1 MPLMDKLIKKIIA
14 DTSTS
19 MTKKIIDEE
28 ARELIEN
35 IVNDINDDENLTN
48 DVIREILGSLRES
61 YEIIINTSKNEK
73 GRITVTSWYSVSDS
87 CEKD

>member
-1 MPLMDKLIKKIIA
+1 MDKLIKKIIA